1 MGSIKAFTPLALME
15 NILITGNSTVQR
27 FNLRSKRMWRVGIRQ
42 AGLSLWH
49 CGLMDAL
56 WLKEKGLP
64 LPPHA
69 QSFTPSNSHWFPL
82 LTSGHWLEIELE
94 IVGNRGLL
102 FLVLVAF
109 IFFSSPPSPILTNP
123 PFPNYHP
130 FPVPAFQQTAEELM
144 GIAVT
149 VRTHLND
156 CADFASSN
164 NGVLRSERLR
174 SPLRF

>member
-15 NILITGNSTVQR
+15 HILITGNSTSQR
-27 FNLRSKRMWRVGIRQ
+27 FNLRSKRMWRIGIRQ

-64 LPPHA
+64 LPPYA
-69 QSFTPSNSHWFPL
+69 QSFTPFQLALISSPYLRSLAGNWIGNSRKQR
-82 LTSGHWLEIELE
+82 SI
-94 IVGNRGLL
+94 ISCSVGIY
-102 FLVLVAF
+102 FFF
-109 IFFSSPPSPILTNP
+109 ITPPSPHPYNP
-123 PFPNYHP
+123 PLPA
-130 FPVPAFQQTAEELM
+130 PAFQQTAEELM

-164 NGVLRSERLR
+164 NAVLWSERLR

>member
-27 FNLRSKRMWRVGIRQ
+27 FNLRSKRMWRIGIRQ

-69 QSFTPSNSHWFPL
+69 QSFTPLQLALISSPYLRSLAGNWIGNSRKQRSIISC
-82 LTSGHWLEIELE
+82 SGGIY
-94 IVGNRGLL
+94 
-102 FLVLVAF
+102 
-109 IFFSSPPSPILTNP
+109 FFSSPPLPPTLTNP

-130 FPVPAFQQTAEELM
+130 PPS
-144 GIAVT
+144 
-149 VRTHLND
+149 
-156 CADFASSN
+156 ASISTDSRGT
-164 NGVLRSERLR
+164 NGNSSYRQDTLKRLR
-174 SPLRF
+174 WLCLV

>member
-15 NILITGNSTVQR
+15 HLLITGNSTVQR
-27 FNLRSKRMWRVGIRQ
+27 FHLRSKRMWRIGIRQ

-64 LPPHA
+64 LPPYA
-69 QSFTPSNSHWFPL
+69 QSFTPL
-82 LTSGHWLEIELE
+82 QLALI
-94 IVGNRGLL
+94 
-102 FLVLVAF
+102 
-109 IFFSSPPSPILTNP
+109 SSPYLRSLAGNWIGNSRKQRSIISCSGGIYFFFHLPLSPHLYK
-123 PFPNYHP
+123 FK
-130 FPVPAFQQTAEELM
+130 AFQQTAEELM

-164 NGVLRSERLR
+164 NAVLQSERLR

>member
-1 MGSIKAFTPLALME
+1 ME

-27 FNLRSKRMWRVGIRQ
+27 FNLRSKRMWRIGIRQ

-64 LPPHA
+64 LPPHT
-69 QSFTPSNSHWFPL
+69 QSFTPL
-82 LTSGHWLEIELE
+82 QLALI
-94 IVGNRGLL
+94 
-102 FLVLVAF
+102 
-109 IFFSSPPSPILTNP
+109 SSPYLRSLAGNWIGNSRKQRSIISCSGGIYFFFIT
-123 PFPNYHP
+123 PFPP
-130 FPVPAFQQTAEELM
+130 PLQIPLPQLPPTPVPAFQQTAEELM

-164 NGVLRSERLR
+164 NAVLRSERLR